1 MLVHYTMHNMTDTQ
15 AETTTRAR
23 GPGRAVTG
31 PGRELSSPGRPLS
44 DQLRTVFERESR
56 QVIEQR
62 VESAKQPLTRDNHVT
77 EQYYTHVIDI
87 PVRPAWSYD
96 EDKNSLEQR
105 ERSYFKAWLAD
116 IYRRYPVERLNYFE
130 HNLEVWRQL
139 WRVTE
144 LSDVLLM
151 LVDVRHPL
159 VHFSPALY
167 HHVTRRLHKH
177 VIVVLTKCDLVT
189 REHVDKWRKYFAHHV
204 PDLRVVAFSSY
215 RTDHVV
221 EAEDKKRQKRK
232 LRYNPDGVEELW
244 QVIDSLQIKKSG
256 HVVNLGAETRDQPR
270 DSEEFEEDS
279 SDEESA
285 TPTSESRDEDDRESV
300 ESSHVTL
307 GLIGHPNVGKST
319 LINAL
324 KGRKVCSTSRTPG
337 HTKWRQ
343 TIYLTPQLMLC
354 DCPGL
359 VFPYLDMPKPLQVL
373 CGIYPLAQLRE
384 PYSALHYLATR
395 VPVEQLYQLQPING
409 EPWSGYHVAQAY
421 AHKRGYMTKGG
432 NYDTHRAALELLRE
446 VLDGRI
452 LMALSPDTAA
462 LDLAAAVASLSKP
475 AEELKLIV
483 EPERKDH
490 ESSESEEHESSE
502 ESEESEE
509 LVSNLN
515 NRFAAFDLE

>member
-1 MLVHYTMHNMTDTQ
+1 VS
-15 AETTTRAR
+15 
-23 GPGRAVTG
+23 G
-31 PGRELSSPGRPLS
+31 PGRELSGPGGVTGPGRALS

-56 QVIEQR
+56 AVIEQR
-62 VESAKQPLTRDNHVT
+62 VESAKQALTRDSHVT

-87 PVRPAWSYD
+87 PVRPRWSYE
-96 EDKNSLEQR
+96 EDKSSLEQR
-105 ERSYFKAWLAD
+105 ERSYFKQWLAE

-167 HHVTRRLHKH
+167 HHVTHRLHKH

-189 REHVDKWRKYFAHHV
+189 AEHVDKWRNYFARHV

-215 RTDHVV
+215 RTDPVID
-221 EAEDKKRQKRK
+221 EEKKRQKRK
-232 LRYNPDGVEELW
+232 LKYNPDGVEELW
-244 QVIDSLQIKKSG
+244 HMIDSLQIRKG
-256 HVVNLGAETRDQPR
+256 DHVMNLGAEARAQSRDN
-270 DSEEFEEDS
+270 EEFEEDS

-285 TPTSESRDEDDRESV
+285 PVPQESRDESEEHV
-300 ESSHVTL
+300 TQHSHVTL

-384 PYSALHYLATR
+384 PYSALHYLMTR
-395 VPVEQLYQLQPING
+395 VRVEQLYQLQPLNN
-409 EPWSGYHVAQAY
+409 EPWSGYHLAQAY

-432 NYDTHRAALELLRE
+432 NYDTHRAGLELLRE
-446 VLDGRI
+446 VLDGRV
-452 LMALSPDTAA
+452 LLALSADTAA
-462 LDLAAAVASLSKP
+462 LDLAAAVASLAKPVEESK
-475 AEELKLIV
+475 LNI
-483 EPERKDH
+483 EPEIKD
-490 ESSESEEHESSE
+490 EDSESESEEQESSSASE
-502 ESEESEE
+502 ESDEP
-509 LVSNLN
+509 LTNVS

>member
-1 MLVHYTMHNMTDTQ
+1 M
-15 AETTTRAR
+15 
-23 GPGRAVTG
+23 
-31 PGRELSSPGRPLS
+31 
-44 DQLRTVFERESR
+44 FERESR
-56 QVIEQR
+56 EVIDQR
-62 VESAKQPLTRDNHVT
+62 VESAKQPLTRDSHVT
-77 EQYYTHVIDI
+77 EQYYTHVIDM

-96 EDKNSLEQR
+96 EDKHSLELR
-105 ERSYFKAWLAD
+105 ERGYFKQWLAE

-139 WRVTE
+139 WRVSE

-167 HHVTRRLHKH
+167 HHVTHRMHKH
-177 VIVVLTKCDLVT
+177 VIVVLTKCDLVST
-189 REHVDKWRKYFAHHV
+189 AHVDKWRKYFAHHV

-215 RTDHVV
+215 RSDHVV
-221 EAEDKKRQKRK
+221 NDEEKKRQKRK
-232 LRYNPDGVEELW
+232 LKYNPDGVEELW
-244 QVIDSLQIKKSG
+244 HVIDSLQIKKAD
-256 HVVNLGAETRDQPR
+256 HVVNLGAETRDQTR
-270 DSEEFEEDS
+270 DAEEFEEDS
-279 SDEESA
+279 SDAESA
-285 TPTSESRDEDDRESV
+285 PSEARDPSEEDEDA
-300 ESSHVTL
+300 SSHVTL

-384 PYSALHYLATR
+384 PYSALHYLAAR
-395 VPVEQLYQLQPING
+395 VAVEELYQLQRVND

-432 NYDTHRAALELLRE
+432 NYDTHRAGLELLRE
-446 VLDGRI
+446 VLDGRT
-452 LMALSPDTAA
+452 LLALSPDTAA
-462 LDLAAAVASLSKP
+462 LDLAAAVASLAKP
-475 AEELKLIV
+475 AEQLKLNV
-483 EPERKDH
+483 APELEDQ
-490 ESSESEEHESSE
+490 ESSESEEHDSSE

-509 LVSNLN
+509 LVTNVG